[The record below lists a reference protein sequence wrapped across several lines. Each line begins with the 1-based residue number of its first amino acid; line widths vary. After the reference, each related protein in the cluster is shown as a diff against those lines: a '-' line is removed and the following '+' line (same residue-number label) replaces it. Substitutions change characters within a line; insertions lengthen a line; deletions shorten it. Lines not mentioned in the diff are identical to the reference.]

1 LNVIALVLSYFWYHP
16 PKTGK
21 RLGNRTKR
29 EAFAQIDW
37 IGVFLQTAG
46 IILLLV
52 GITLGGTYPWTDK
65 RTLSPLVI
73 GIATLIV
80 YGLWEWK
87 GAKHPFLAHDLFAGK
102 LRTYVLFLV
111 VDFVAGIGLYT
122 AAAFWAQLARGVWS
136 RSPIAVGYLNIPG
149 GFGIAAG
156 GFLAGMTIGRFKWMN
171 TRWCLVWGCV
181 FKTVADFALSHI
193 AVTGAHAESY
203 GMGLFFLSLFGT
215 GWTGVALLV
224 CVQLDCADA
233 DIGMATLVLGA
244 VRAIGGSVGITVFST
259 ILNNQMTKHAG
270 DDVAA
275 AVLPLGFNSAY
286 AVPLVF
292 DLINENYAAVQ
303 ALPGMTPAI
312 FAAAKLAIEES
323 WRQGFHNMY
332 LCSGALAA
340 FSVVAAVLTKDV
352 SNNMTDHVA
361 VRLLNEKPRPDKAA
375 ALEKGNGAK

>member
-1 LNVIALVLSYFWYHP
+1 
-16 PKTGK
+16 
-21 RLGNRTKR
+21 
-29 EAFAQIDW
+29 
-37 IGVFLQTAG
+37 
-46 IILLLV
+46 
-52 GITLGGTYPWTDK
+52 
-65 RTLSPLVI
+65 
-73 GIATLIV
+73 
-80 YGLWEWK
+80 
-87 GAKHPFLAHDLFAGK
+87 
-102 LRTYVLFLV
+102 LV

-122 AAAFWAQLARGVWS
+122 AAAFWAQLARGVWG

-171 TRWCLVWGCV
+171 TTYCLVWGCI

-193 AVTGAHAESY
+193 SVQGAHAESY

-244 VRAIGGSVGITVFST
+244 VRAIGGSVGITVFTT

-270 DDVAA
+270 LIVAE
-275 AVLPLGFNSAY
+275 AVIPLGFNEAY
-286 AVPLVF
+286 TTPLVF

-303 ALPGMTPAI
+303 ELPGMTPAI
-312 FAAAKLAIEES
+312 FGAAKLAIEES

-340 FSVVAAVLTKDV
+340 FSIVAAALTRDV
-352 SNNMTDHVA
+352 SKNMTDHVA
-361 VRLLNEKPRPDKAA
+361 VRLLNERPPPDKAA
-375 ALEKGNGAK
+375 ALEKGNGAKEA